1 MRTLNTYAYTFDFE
15 DERRIAIDVVLD
27 DADLS
32 CQSPPPE
39 ALPEWTRLEYL
50 QCPNCPLNAAEVSHC
65 PVAVNLVRI
74 TDAFNNVVSHDTAT
88 ITIRTKER
96 TYLKTCG
103 AQEGLGSLLGILM
116 ATSGCP
122 VLDRLRPMVRTHLPF
137 ASLRENLYRAVS
149 MYILAQHVRE
159 RKGLDTRYDLTG
171 LMEIYEGV
179 SDVNHAMGNR
189 LRAHVEQ
196 DANVNALVVLNCM
209 AQYTALTLE
218 DGLIDEIDALFQA
231 YLR

>member
-1 MRTLNTYAYTFDFE
+1 MRTLNTYAYSFDFE
-15 DERRIAIDVVLD
+15 NGRKIGMDVLLD
-27 DADLS
+27 DVDLS
-32 CQSPPPE
+32 CQTPPPDV
-39 ALPEWTRLEYL
+39 LPEWTRLDYL
-50 QCPNCPLNAAEVSHC
+50 QCPNCPLDPAVVSHC

-74 TDAFNNVVSHDTAT
+74 TDAFNEVVSHDVAT
-88 ITIRTKER
+88 ITIRTKDR

-149 MYILAQHVRE
+149 MYILAQHVRG
-159 RKGLDTRYDLTG
+159 RKGLDTRYELSG
-171 LMEIYEGV
+171 LMEIYAGV

-189 LRAHVEQ
+189 LRAHFEE

-209 AQYTALTLE
+209 AQYTALSIE
-218 DGLIDEIDALFQA
+218 DGLLDEIDTLFQA

>member
-39 ALPEWTRLEYL
+39 VLPEWTRLEVL
-50 QCPNCPLNAAEVSHC
+50 QCPNCPLNPAQVTHC

-74 TDAFNNVVSHDTAT
+74 TDAFNDVVSHDTAT

-103 AQEGLGSLLGILM
+103 TQEGLGSLLGILM

-122 VLDRLRPMVRTHLPF
+122 ILDKLRPMVRTHLPF

-149 MYILAQHVRE
+149 MYILSQHVRE
-159 RKGLDTRYDLTG
+159 RKGLDSRYDLSG
-171 LMEIYEGV
+171 LMEIYQDV

-189 LRAHVEQ
+189 IRAHFEK

-209 AQYTALTLE
+209 AQYTAITIE
-218 DGLIDEIDALFQA
+218 DGLLDELDLLFKG
-231 YLR
+231 YYS